1 MRNWLLLALVFSS
14 FAFALE
20 ASEVDVGLPVDEL
33 TLTVVRI
40 DANVRGLEA
49 SNAEL
54 MRTVLAQNSLLKS
67 EREFSMALIV
77 AAALTSGLVNYWLF
91 NRLNRAREQRA
102 HVVEQGAR

>member
-1 MRNWLLLALVFSS
+1 MRNLLLIALVFSS

-20 ASEVDVGLPVDEL
+20 TPDAGEGLPVDTL
-33 TLTVVRI
+33 TLKVTQI

-54 MRTVLAQNSLLKS
+54 LRTVLAQNSLLRS
-67 EREFSMALIV
+67 ERAFSMSLIV

-91 NRLNRAREQRA
+91 NRLNRAREKRERVA
-102 HVVEQGAR
+102 EQGAV